1 MAKRKPQLEEP
12 RPWER
17 QEGESAAAWEAF
29 LAYLDAGDKRSVRA
43 VAQKLNKSASLVGR
57 WSSAWKWQERIR
69 AYENDLQKQAHAE
82 AVKGLQEMNRRHINI
97 AMKMQ
102 KAALEALE
110 GLDVKGM
117 SAKDIKE
124 IFKMATELERL
135 TRQSAIG
142 AMKEKEAE
150 SEVEK
155 ETVHIYIPDNGRSG
169 GE

>member
-1 MAKRKPQLEEP
+1 M
-12 RPWER
+12 
-17 QEGESAAAWEAF
+17 
-29 LAYLDAGDKRSVRA
+29 
-43 VAQKLNKSASLVGR
+43 
-57 WSSAWKWQERIR
+57 
-69 AYENDLQKQAHAE
+69 
-82 AVKGLQEMNRRHINI
+82 KGLQEMSRRHINI

-110 GLDVKGM
+110 ELDVKGM

>member
-1 MAKRKPQLEEP
+1 
-12 RPWER
+12 
-17 QEGESAAAWEAF
+17 
-29 LAYLDAGDKRSVRA
+29 
-43 VAQKLNKSASLVGR
+43 
-57 WSSAWKWQERIR
+57 
-69 AYENDLQKQAHAE
+69 
-82 AVKGLQEMNRRHINI
+82 
-97 AMKMQ
+97 
-102 KAALEALE
+102 
-110 GLDVKGM
+110 M